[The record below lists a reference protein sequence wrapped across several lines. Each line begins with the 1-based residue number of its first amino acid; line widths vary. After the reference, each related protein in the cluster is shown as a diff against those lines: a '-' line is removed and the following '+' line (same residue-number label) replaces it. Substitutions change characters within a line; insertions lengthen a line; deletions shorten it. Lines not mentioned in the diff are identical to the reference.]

1 MVTYDS
7 IRWNPICTEYYCDE
21 MVETSSRSF
30 FGEDHKWQ
38 ELDSLFLEVFF
49 YLYFYFYFYSISFI
63 LNFLFSFFFLQS
75 LDDEQYVKRQFYR
88 STLVSLFSK
97 TIKALD
103 GIKISQTGLSQALA
117 IYENFKSYI
126 PSLFFKSF
134 LLLFFFSFFLF

>member
-1 MVTYDS
+1 MIQLDGILYVRN
-7 IRWNPICTEYYCDE
+7 IIV
-21 MVETSSRSF
+21 M
-30 FGEDHKWQ
+30 KWLKQ
-38 ELDSLFLEVFF
+38 VRVHFLVKIINGKNLI
-49 YLYFYFYFYSISFI
+49 LYFWRFFSIYISISISI
-63 LNFLFSFFFLQS
+63 LFPLSSTFFSLFFLQS